1 MAICGLAVGFASVF
15 GLMLW
20 FSMNNAPAKVAVDEP
35 PQTPSLA
42 TGDTA
47 TNGRAPASGRPG
59 GAHASDPTIV
69 GNAAAGGGAA
79 PISSSRPV
87 TVVQPRGPSTL
98 ADLMQPDD
106 GSTID
111 VNTVTGKMAA
121 ARRAMWSRDLDAAGK
136 HVEAAGQIARTP
148 TERDEVQR
156 VSRLLDS
163 LSAFWTA
170 VRETASR
177 LEGVDELDIGGTIA
191 LVVEASP
198 QELTVRAAGRNLTYA
213 VDELPGSLAVA
224 LAERRLPRGRATT
237 DLSIG
242 AFLAVDA
249 GGDRGE
255 ARTRWEQAGADGK
268 ALLVELTLA
277 PPVRSP
283 ESAGSASPV
292 AGMLNDTPLGSLADE
307 PQKPPVLKRDPIPE
321 AGALTRA
328 EAEIRELFGN
338 DLENA
343 RTSEEKKSL
352 ADKLLAVAIQT
363 DDDPAAVYVLCRI
376 ARDKA
381 VDAGD
386 PECFCRIIDAMGQ
399 RYDVDALGMKAE
411 AVATA
416 WRTHNEAEVRMAL
429 ARQSLD
435 LLEAAMR
442 ANHYE
447 AATEFVR
454 AAQYGARG
462 AKNFTLV
469 RELEQK
475 ERQIKASLRKGE

>member
-1 MAICGLAVGFASVF
+1 
-15 GLMLW
+15 
-20 FSMNNAPAKVAVDEP
+20 
-35 PQTPSLA
+35 
-42 TGDTA
+42 
-47 TNGRAPASGRPG
+47 
-59 GAHASDPTIV
+59 
-69 GNAAAGGGAA
+69 
-79 PISSSRPV
+79 
-87 TVVQPRGPSTL
+87 
-98 ADLMQPDD
+98 
-106 GSTID
+106 
-111 VNTVTGKMAA
+111 
-121 ARRAMWSRDLDAAGK
+121 MWSRDLDAAGK

-343 RTSEEKKSL
+343 RTS
-352 ADKLLAVAIQT
+352 
-363 DDDPAAVYVLCRI
+363 
-376 ARDKA
+376 
-381 VDAGD
+381 
-386 PECFCRIIDAMGQ
+386 
-399 RYDVDALGMKAE
+399 
-411 AVATA
+411 
-416 WRTHNEAEVRMAL
+416 
-429 ARQSLD
+429 
-435 LLEAAMR
+435 
-442 ANHYE
+442 
-447 AATEFVR
+447 
-454 AAQYGARG
+454 
-462 AKNFTLV
+462 
-469 RELEQK
+469 
-475 ERQIKASLRKGE
+475 